1 MTNPLPHPLIEA
13 AGLLVVVAGDF
24 HSPPK
29 RFLLMR
35 HADRWD
41 LPKGHC
47 EPGEPILETA
57 LRETH
62 EETGIPRSA
71 IDVDD
76 QFTFSLE
83 YLVTYRDKPNQPM
96 RKRVTYFLGRLES
109 ELPVTC
115 TEHAG
120 YQWFDWKPPHHIQA
134 QTIDPLLANVEAHF
148 ARRVSDPRAS
158 TS

>member
-1 MTNPLPHPLIEA
+1 MTNPPPHPLIEA
-13 AGLLVVVAGDF
+13 AGLLLFVSDNA
-24 HSPPK
+24 HSQPR

-47 EPGEPILETA
+47 EPGETLLETA

-71 IDVDD
+71 IEVDD
-76 QFTFSLE
+76 QFSFSLE
-83 YLVTYRDKPNQPM
+83 YIVTYRDKPNQPM
-96 RKRVTYFLGRLES
+96 QKRVTYFLGRLDT
-109 ELPVTC
+109 ELPISC

-120 YQWFDWKPPHHIQA
+120 YQWFDWMPPHRIQT
-134 QTIDPLLANVEAHF
+134 QTIDPLLASVETHVAHH
-148 ARRVSDPRAS
+148 AGDPRS
-158 TS
+158 RTP